1 MKIGF
6 LQLNST
12 IGDFSANV
20 RKLLDGY
27 DKAVALGAEFVIAP
41 ELFLCGY
48 PPRDLLLRPDF
59 VDANL
64 KALDDASKKAGP
76 VPLCVGFVDRNSD
89 RPGRALRNAA
99 AVLQN
104 GQIAWRAN
112 KCLLPTY
119 DVFDED
125 RYFEPAKTIA
135 PFDFNGRKLAITIC
149 EDIWNDEDFWPERLY
164 RRDPVKD
171 AISQGAELV
180 LNISASPWHDG
191 KENVRREMLRRVAR
205 DEKLPLAQVNLVG
218 ANDEL
223 IFDGHSVAFDS
234 NGNVIAMGK
243 GFAED
248 ILVTN
253 LAGRAAET
261 APAFNF
267 PARESQIFSALS
279 LGIRDYVRKCG
290 FKSVILGLSGG
301 IDSALTAVLAVDA
314 LGKENVLGVA
324 MPARYS
330 SEGSVVDAKALAQN
344 LGIRL
349 EVIPIEPVFLSV
361 EEQLKNIFAGLKS
374 DQTEENLQSRLRGT
388 TLMALS
394 NKFNALVLTTGNK
407 SEMAV
412 GYCTLYGD
420 MDGALAP
427 LADVFKTDIY
437 KIARWVNRR
446 HKIIPQNSIDKPPSA
461 ELRPNQ
467 KDQDSLPPYETLDAI
482 LDLYV
487 VKNISREQ
495 IVKQGFDPAMVH
507 DVLNKI
513 NFTEYKRRQAAPSLK
528 ISPRAF
534 GMGRRIPIAQRFWLY

>member
-1 MKIGF
+1 MKTGF

-12 IGDFSANV
+12 VGDFTANV
-20 RKLLDGY
+20 KKLMDGY
-27 DKAVALGAEFVIAP
+27 AQAVSLGAEFIIAP

-48 PPRDLLLRPDF
+48 PPRDLLLRSDF
-59 VDANL
+59 IDANL
-64 KALDDASKKAGP
+64 AALEAAAKQTGA
-76 VPLCVGFVDRNSD
+76 VPLCLGFVDKNAD

-99 AVLQN
+99 AILQN
-104 GQIAWRAN
+104 GKIVWRTN

-125 RYFEPAKTIA
+125 RYFEPAKQIA
-135 PFDFNGRKLAITIC
+135 PFEFNGRKIAVTIC
-149 EDIWNDEDFWPERLY
+149 EDIWNDEDFWPDRLY
-164 RRDPVKD
+164 RRDPVRD
-171 AISQGAELV
+171 AISQGAQIIV
-180 LNISASPWHDG
+180 NISASPWHDG
-191 KENVRREMLRRVAR
+191 KENVRLEMLRRVAR
-205 DEKLPLAQVNLVG
+205 DEKMPLAQVNLAG

-223 IFDGHSVAFDS
+223 IFDGHSVALDS
-234 NGNVIAMGK
+234 RGNVIAMGE

-248 ILVTN
+248 VFVAD
-253 LAGRAAET
+253 LATIAKPMDQFE
-261 APAFNF
+261 F
-267 PARESQIFSALS
+267 PPREAQIFAALS

-301 IDSALTAVLAVDA
+301 IDSALTAVLAADA

-330 SEGSVVDAKALAQN
+330 SEGSVVDAEALAKN
-344 LGIRL
+344 LGIRYEL
-349 EVIPIEPVFLSV
+349 IPIEPAFLSM
-361 EEQLKNIFAGLKS
+361 EAQLKNVFANRKP

-394 NKFNALVLTTGNK
+394 NKFNGLVLTTGNK

-420 MDGALAP
+420 MNGALAP

-437 KIARWVNRR
+437 KVARWINRER
-446 HKIIPQNSIDKPPSA
+446 EIIPRNSIDKPPSA

-467 KDQDSLPPYETLDAI
+467 TDQDSLPPYETLDAI

-487 VKNISREQ
+487 VKNLGREQ
-495 IVKQGFDPAMVH
+495 IIAQGFDATIVH

-513 NFTEYKRRQAAPSLK
+513 NFTEYKRRQAAPGLK

-534 GMGRRIPIAQRFWLY
+534 GMGRRIPIAQRFWSH